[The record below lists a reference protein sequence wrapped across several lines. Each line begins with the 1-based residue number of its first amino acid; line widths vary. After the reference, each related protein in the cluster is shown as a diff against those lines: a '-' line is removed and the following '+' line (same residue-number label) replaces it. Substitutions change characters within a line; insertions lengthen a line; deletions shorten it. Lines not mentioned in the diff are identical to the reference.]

1 MSQSEE
7 IMILGVI
14 AQMDKQAE
22 FKEAQ
27 EKFKAI
33 FDDLPAE
40 DKAIMMLAAQYE
52 LIKYSETM

>member
-7 IMILGVI
+7 IMILGVV

-22 FKEAQ
+22 FKKAQ

-33 FDDLPAE
+33 FDDLSAE

-52 LIKYSETM
+52 LIKYSETV